1 MALDHALSHM
11 AKAQG
16 ILTHIRSIAPIASR
30 DRSVLVPTDVLLKVS
45 LVLIEP
51 KCYGP
56 TDCFPVHPFSTIF
69 PLKCSYG
76 CVRVVPLRWMTQ
88 R

>member
-51 KCYGP
+51 K
-56 TDCFPVHPFSTIF
+56 
-69 PLKCSYG
+69 
-76 CVRVVPLRWMTQ
+76 
-88 R
+88 